1 MLKNKK
7 ILFIASVIIILGLV
21 IALVVG
27 IYLKNK
33 GEDAETVFNKYISYI
48 NDKKYEEMYNLITE
62 DIKKEISKEDF
73 IKRNSNIYEGIDMS
87 DMKVNITNI
96 NKSDKSKINI
106 SYNMAMNTIAGN
118 ISFDNNVLL
127 IRNND
132 NNYKIQWSSNII
144 LPDLENDDKVVVK
157 TLKAERGNILDRNDK
172 ILAGKGTVSSIGLVP
187 GKMGDNKEQNI
198 AKISE
203 LLGVSVESITKSLG
217 ASYVKD
223 DTFVPIKKVS
233 KDKQELKDTLLQI
246 PGVKISNAESRVY
259 SLGEEASHLI
269 GYVQTINAEELEK
282 NKDKGYSS
290 NSIIGKSGL
299 EKIYEDKLRG
309 RDGCEISIVDKN
321 GEKKKSIAKEEIR
334 NGEDVKITID
344 SDLQKKIY
352 NQVKD
357 VKSAFVVMNPK
368 TGEILALVS
377 TPTYNSNDFVL
388 GMTENQWNNIK
399 NDERNILLNRY
410 QATWSPGSTF
420 KPVTGAIGITT
431 GKINPD
437 EDYGKSGLSWQ
448 KDSSWGDYK
457 ITTLTPYEETANLKN
472 ALIRSDNIYFAKA
485 ALKIGSETFAEQL
498 NKIGFNEE
506 VPFEQSLSKSQYSSG
521 NKFDSEIQ
529 LADSGYGQGK
539 ILVNPIHMASIYSS
553 FVNNGNMVKP
563 YLEYKESK
571 EPKYWKQNVFTEEAA
586 NTIKEDLIQV
596 VESPNG
602 TAHDAKVNGVT
613 IGGKTGTAELKKSKD
628 EAGEIIGWFNAFTA
642 DNSNKQF
649 VVISMVED
657 ARQVGGSHY
666 LFPKVKSIFE

>member
-33 GEDAETVFNKYISYI
+33 TEDAETVFNKYISYI
-48 NDKKYEEMYNLITE
+48 NDKKYEEMYSLITE
-62 DIKKEISKEDF
+62 DIKKEISKEEF

-96 NKSDKSKINI
+96 NKNDKSKINI

-144 LPDLENDDKVVVK
+144 LPNLENDDKVVVK

-172 ILAGKGTVSSIGLVP
+172 ILAGKGTISSIGLVP

-203 LLGVSVESITKSLG
+203 LLDVSIESITKSLG

-233 KDKQELKDTLLQI
+233 KDKQELKDILLQI

-521 NKFDSEIQ
+521 NKIDSEIQ